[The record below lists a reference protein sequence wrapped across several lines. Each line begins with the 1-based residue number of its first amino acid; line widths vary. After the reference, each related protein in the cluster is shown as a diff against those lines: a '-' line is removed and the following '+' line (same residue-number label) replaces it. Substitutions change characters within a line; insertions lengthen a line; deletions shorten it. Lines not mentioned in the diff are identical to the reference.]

1 MGSLFGFPLDTTAD
15 YAREW
20 YNVNM
25 RKISLFFRVSLLFVL
40 FSVWPLAVAAQATLF
55 LSPPSGAYK
64 VGELFSVLV
73 NVNTGGRDINA
84 ASAQI
89 NFDNQKLEITSA
101 GFTRSIFSLWPEE
114 PVYSNAAGTLRFS
127 GGAPNPGFNGASGS
141 ILRITFKPKA
151 QGSASVIF
159 RSGSVLAN
167 DGLGTNILDSLK
179 GGVFNIVAA
188 VEKPAPAAPSA
199 VPQTPVRFSEIEQP
213 ITAPI
218 ITDWPKELEEGSVIA
233 IKGLAH
239 PNSKILLFVQK
250 GSADPVI
257 EERFAGTDGRFSYS
271 FSKTVTAGLYRVWA
285 KNVTNEGLVSAAS
298 EIVTIE
304 VTKPLFFR
312 VGAIALNYASIIL
325 TLLALI
331 LLLLLVI
338 FWIWRQI
345 RKWQERQG
353 IEIHE
358 AERSLHEGFE
368 KLQTGLRKYLRYL
381 TSTKSVEGIRRKE
394 EETEEDLE
402 EELKDIEK
410 GIEKE
415 IEDIETTRAGRKHK
429 HYGHEDY
436 DRDHERR

>member
-1 MGSLFGFPLDTTAD
+1 
-15 YAREW
+15 
-20 YNVNM
+20 M
-25 RKISLFFRVSLLFVL
+25 RKIALVFLIFFIPFTAL
-40 FSVWPLAVAAQATLF
+40 AQATLF
-55 LSPPSGAYK
+55 MSPSSGVHK
-64 VGELFSVLV
+64 VGELFSVLI

-89 NFDNQKLEITSA
+89 NFDNQKLELVAA
-101 GFTRSIFSLWPEE
+101 GATRSIFSLWTEE
-114 PVYSNAAGTLRFS
+114 PAYSNAAGTLRFS
-127 GGAPNPGFNGASGS
+127 GGAPNPGFNGATGS
-141 ILRITFKPKA
+141 ILRITFRPKA

-167 DGLGTNILDSLK
+167 DGLGTNILESLK
-179 GGVFNIVAA
+179 GGVFNIMAA
-188 VEKPAPAAPSA
+188 AEKSAPTPPSAPASSQAPFLA
-199 VPQTPVRFSEIEQP
+199 FEQP

-218 ITDWPKELEEGSVIA
+218 ITDWPKELEEGLVLS
-233 IKGLAH
+233 IKGLGY
-239 PNSKILLFVQK
+239 PNGKILLFTQK
-250 GSADPVI
+250 GSADPAI
-257 EERFAGTDGRFSYS
+257 EDRFAGTDGRFSYS

-304 VTKPLFFR
+304 VTQPLFFR
-312 VGAIALNYASIIL
+312 IGSIAVNYASIIL

-331 LLLLLVI
+331 LLLLLII
-338 FWIWRQI
+338 FWIWQQI

-353 IEIHE
+353 LEIHE
-358 AERSLHEGFE
+358 AEQSLHEGFE

-410 GIEKE
+410 SIAKE
-415 IEDIETTRAGRKHK
+415 ITDIEDINKKRK
-429 HYGHEDY
+429 
-436 DRDHERR
+436 